1 MNKEDYLK
9 QQYDRMG
16 QVLGYVLAKLLKLKN
31 NPEISHQL
39 KDLLIE
45 FEESSSINLDQ
56 LVILNNEE
64 FLNKLSGFDVKNE
77 HYENF
82 ANVLLETGLLHEN
95 LNLKLLFFQKSKL
108 LYEMHLTNS
117 TTYSVNASIKLNE
130 LNRLIQRYGV

>member
-16 QVLGYVLAKLLKLKN
+16 QVMGYMLAKLLKLKN
-31 NPEISHQL
+31 NPEISYQL
-39 KDLLIE
+39 KDLLVE

-56 LVILNNEE
+56 LVTLNNEE
-64 FLNKLSGFDVKNE
+64 FLNNLSGFDVKNE
-77 HYENF
+77 HFENF

-95 LNLKLLFFQKSKL
+95 SNLKLLFFQKSKL

-117 TTYSVNASIKLNE
+117 KTYSVNASIKLNE

>member
-16 QVLGYVLAKLLKLKN
+16 QVMGYMLAKLLKLKN
-31 NPEISHQL
+31 NPEISYQL
-39 KDLLIE
+39 KDLLVE

-56 LVILNNEE
+56 LVTLNNEE
-64 FLNKLSGFDVKNE
+64 FLNNLSGFDVKNE
-77 HYENF
+77 HFENF

-95 LNLKLLFFQKSKL
+95 SNLKLLFFQKSKL

>member
-16 QVLGYVLAKLLKLKN
+16 QVMGYMLAKLLKLKN
-31 NPEISHQL
+31 NPEISYQL
-39 KDLLIE
+39 KDLLVE

-56 LVILNNEE
+56 LVTLNNEE
-64 FLNKLSGFDVKNE
+64 FLNNLSGFDVKNE
-77 HYENF
+77 HFENF
-82 ANVLLETGLLHEN
+82 ANVLMETGLLHEN
-95 LNLKLLFFQKSKL
+95 SNLKLLFFQKSKL

>member
-16 QVLGYVLAKLLKLKN
+16 QVMGYMLAKLLKLKN
-31 NPEISHQL
+31 NPEISYQL
-39 KDLLIE
+39 KDLLVE

-56 LVILNNEE
+56 LVTLNNEE
-64 FLNKLSGFDVKNE
+64 FLNNLSGFDVKNE
-77 HYENF
+77 HFENF

-95 LNLKLLFFQKSKL
+95 SNLKLLFFQKSKL
-108 LYEMHLTNS
+108 LYEMQLTNS